1 MELDYAKIGA
11 KGFPQPIARVYLFQG
26 SDDALKKEA
35 SEKLIAPLL
44 DPDFSAFDRED
55 WEISSSG
62 GEGDIARRILAS
74 AAGAPMAS
82 TRRVVVV
89 SDVQRL
95 SKEDQDLLI
104 GGLDKLGSLTCLV
117 LIAGAPVY
125 EAGKPKGGTSMPAK
139 MVTALG
145 KAGTVVLCD
154 PPAGSDLKA
163 RGQAHVKTL
172 GKTIEPAALEA
183 VLKRSLSAMAEQ
195 GGGAKGGS
203 LQVLLNELDK
213 AAAYVGDR
221 TQITQ
226 SDVAVTVTHGAE
238 DNIFRLL
245 DAVGFRDAQ
254 QALQETDE
262 VLRAGGKPDGVA
274 ARTLVMLHRHL
285 HQVWGAKYL
294 AQNRLTGYNI
304 RSGVPPEVQAA
315 LSGEMLALTQRHS
328 FKLKSLQD
336 QAKGWTEASL
346 RRGLARILAS
356 DMALKSITP
365 IPALGIKAAG
375 ADPATNLRLLVVDLC
390 RQE

>member
-44 DPDFSAFDRED
+44 DSDFIAFDRED
-55 WEISSSG
+55 WEVPSSG
-62 GEGDIARRILAS
+62 GESDIARRILAS

-82 TRRVVVV
+82 ARRVVVV
-89 SDVQRL
+89 TDIQRL
-95 SKEDQDLLI
+95 SKEDQDILI
-104 GGLDKLGSLTCLV
+104 AGLDKLGSLTCLV

-125 EAGKPKGGTSMPAK
+125 EAGKPKGGTSLPAK

-145 KAGTVVLCD
+145 KAGIIVLCE

-163 RGQAHVKTL
+163 RAQAHIKTM
-172 GKTIEPAALEA
+172 GKTIEPGALETI
-183 VLKRSLSAMAEQ
+183 LKRSLSAMAEQ
-195 GGGAKGGS
+195 GGGAKGGN
-203 LQVLLNELDK
+203 LQVLLNELEK
-213 AAAYVGDR
+213 VAAYAGDR
-221 TQITQ
+221 KQITQ
-226 SDVAVTVTHGAE
+226 DDVAATVTHGTE
-238 DNIFRLL
+238 ENIFRLL
-245 DAVGFRDAQ
+245 DAVGFRDAS
-254 QALQETDE
+254 QALWETDE

-274 ARTLVMLHRHL
+274 ARTIVMLHRHL

-304 RSGVPPEVQAA
+304 RNGVPADVQAA

-336 QAKGWTEASL
+336 QAKGWTDESL

-356 DMALKSITP
+356 DMALKSINP
-365 IPALGIKAAG
+365 IPALHVNAAG
-375 ADPATNLRLLVVDLC
+375 ADPASNLRLLVVDLC
-390 RQE
+390 RQD